1 MKYILG
7 LILIVFPGI
16 YGYLAHQSMIPFYP
30 LIAQIVF
37 LIYWLWVGYII
48 GRFSKSSMKGLFL
61 GNSVWLISLVLFI
74 WQFVLTDE
82 VGRLGNIAA
91 IPQYYILPFVW
102 LASKFAA
109 LLTMIDGS
117 TIIILT
123 FICMLV
129 VFVSGFRLGKK

>member
-7 LILIVFPGI
+7 LILIVIPGI

-37 LIYWLWVGYII
+37 FVYWLWVGYVI
-48 GRFSKSSMKGLFL
+48 GRFSKNSMKGMLL
-61 GNSVWLISLVLFI
+61 GNSIWVISLVIFI
-74 WQFVLTDE
+74 WQFILTDD
-82 VGRLGNIAA
+82 VGRLGSVAA

-102 LASKFAA
+102 LASKMAA

-123 FICMLV
+123 FICMLI
-129 VFVSGFRLGKK
+129 VFVLGFRLGKK

>member
-1 MKYILG
+1 
-7 LILIVFPGI
+7 
-16 YGYLAHQSMIPFYP
+16 
-30 LIAQIVF
+30 
-37 LIYWLWVGYII
+37 
-48 GRFSKSSMKGLFL
+48 MKGLIL

-82 VGRLGNIAA
+82 VGRFGNVAA

-102 LASKFAA
+102 LASKLAG